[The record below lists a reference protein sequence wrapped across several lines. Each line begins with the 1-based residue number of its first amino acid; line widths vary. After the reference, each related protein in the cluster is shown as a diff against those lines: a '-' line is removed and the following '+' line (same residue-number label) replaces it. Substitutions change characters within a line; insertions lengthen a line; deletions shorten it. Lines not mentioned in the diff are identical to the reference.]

1 MIKSTSQHAD
11 ETDVI
16 EKVTLV
22 RVCLQGQCEMTRWN
36 SCNWDVSFFLSVD
49 LHCFDASSF
58 SGQ

>member
-36 SCNWDVSFFLSVD
+36 SCNRDVSFFLSVD
-49 LHCFDASSF
+49 LH
-58 SGQ
+58 